1 MTKYNVGIIGNGF
14 VGSATAAGFS
24 PVANMR
30 IYDKDPLKATHSLN
44 ETVNESDIVF
54 VSVPTPMNSDGS
66 INLGIIESVF
76 EDINRA
82 NKRSDNVI
90 VLKSTVVPGTTVALI
105 NNYRWLNITYNPEFL
120 TERKANFDF
129 VNQSRVVLGGNPAL
143 VNKVAKLF
151 KTRFMHCNVVATDT
165 RTAEFIKYFGNV
177 FFAVKV
183 SFANEMKRMAVELGV
198 DWEQALY
205 GFVADGRVADS
216 HLHVPGPDGKLG
228 FGGSCF
234 PKDLNAFIN
243 LADNMG
249 INVNVLKA
257 AWQTNLEVRPEKD
270 WENLTGRAVSF
281 KNKGEKNENN

>member
-1 MTKYNVGIIGNGF
+1 MTKYNVGVIGNGF
-14 VGSATAAGFS
+14 VGSATVFGFS
-24 PVANMR
+24 PVAAIR
-30 IYDKDPLKATHSLN
+30 IHDKDPLRSTHSLE
-44 ETVNESDIVF
+44 ETVNESDVVF
-54 VSVPTPMNSDGS
+54 VSVPTPMYSDGS
-66 INLGIIESVF
+66 INLSLVESVF
-76 EDINRA
+76 ENISRVTERA
-82 NKRSDNVI
+82 NNII
-90 VLKSTVVPGTTVALI
+90 VLKSTVVPGTTEKLI
-105 NNYRWLNITYNPEFL
+105 NKYRRLNIVYNPEFL
-120 TERKANFDF
+120 TERKAKFDF
-129 VNQSRVVLGGNPAL
+129 VNQARIVLGGNLTL

-151 KTRFMHCNVVATDT
+151 KTRFMHCNIVATDT

-249 INVNVLKA
+249 INVNILKA

-270 WENLTGRAVSF
+270 WENLNGRAVSF